1 MVITM
6 LKTNLSLIAGL
17 SAVALLS
24 TSNVQAAGNGTYAG
38 VSVGYARND
47 TKLKLG
53 NVAVNNQNFR
63 GGNKAKKFNSVP
75 AGIHF
80 GWERNC
86 PNQLFTAAELG
97 LDFTGSS
104 KKVNFRNA
112 ANQTFAN
119 YKVEKGFAM
128 DLALKA
134 GYSFGTI
141 VPYVRLGLTGTN
153 WTQKVNIP
161 NNIAIAPG
169 TTLRGSAKKSKFVF
183 GFAPGAGIQAK
194 LGASRWTTGVE
205 YKFVAHSKHTLNV
218 SGLNVKIKPRTHDVR
233 ARLSYGF

>member
-1 MVITM
+1 M

-24 TSNVQAAGNGTYAG
+24 TANVATAATAGTYAG

-47 TKLKLG
+47 TKLKL
-53 NVAVNNQNFR
+53 NNLR
-63 GGNKAKKFNSVP
+63 LSNKKATKFNSVP
-75 AGIHF
+75 AGVHF

-86 PNQLFTAAELG
+86 PHQLFTAAELG
-97 LDFTGSS
+97 LDFTGRSR
-104 KKVNFRNA
+104 KTTLVNGNPA
-112 ANQTFAN
+112 GTAV
-119 YKVEKGFAM
+119 YKVEKGFSM

-153 WTQKVNIP
+153 WTQKVSATNYLIP
-161 NNIAIAPG
+161 NTTSRVTGNFKKRKFIA
-169 TTLRGSAKKSKFVF
+169 

-194 LGASRWTTGVE
+194 LGTSRWTTGVE
-205 YKFVAHSKHTLNV
+205 YKFIAHGKHTVHVNAYT
-218 SGLNVKIKPRTHDVR
+218 GKIKSRTHDVR

>member
-1 MVITM
+1 MVMTM

-104 KKVNFRNA
+104 KKVNFRND
-112 ANQTFAN
+112 ANNATIAT

-153 WTQKVNIP
+153 WTQKINVP
-161 NNIAIAPG
+161 VAIAG
-169 TTLRGSAKKSKFVF
+169 GFAAGSKKKSKFVF

-205 YKFVAHSKHTLNV
+205 YKFVAHSKHTLNH
-218 SGLNVKIKPRTHDVR
+218 SGKNVKIKPRTHDVR